1 MVLLINWKMRILRVN
16 LWREEGDMRDDCWNR
31 DYHRRRFMRT
41 AAGAAAFSALAP
53 GALHARKKK
62 EDKPQASVVPPTR
75 VYPDMPDALVS
86 VRGIKDSIEDAVREA
101 VLASGGLEDIEKGQR
116 VMIKPNI
123 CGPAINNKIPGRI
136 TTNPEVVRAVIRLCK
151 ERGASEIYV
160 GDRGMLMTE
169 KAMKWAG
176 FQKVCDEEG
185 AIAFPWTRAEYTR
198 FMPGKRHWSV
208 GFRYPKILDQVDHFI
223 NVPLLKH
230 HMSPGAQITCCLKSF
245 VGVCHPEDRH
255 LGGSD
260 ELHLENIG
268 EKIAELNLAAK
279 PTINIVDATDVLV
292 NGGPDGLRPKSNVR
306 CKIDLILAS
315 RDRVACDSV
324 GLAIM
329 KRYAA
334 ENKVDQPYVEK
345 SVWDHAQ
352 IYYSAELG
360 IGQAESSRIKI
371 EDVNVPLFDEIKDN
385 WI

>member
-1 MVLLINWKMRILRVN
+1 
-16 LWREEGDMRDDCWNR
+16 
-31 DYHRRRFMRT
+31 MRT
-41 AAGAAAFSALAP
+41 AVGAAAFSALAP

-62 EDKPQASVVPPTR
+62 EDMPQAVVVPPTR

-123 CGPAINNKIPGRI
+123 TGPAINNKFPRRI
-136 TTNPEVVRAVIRLCK
+136 TTNPEVVRAVIKLCK

-169 KAMKWAG
+169 QGMKWGG
-176 FQKVCDEEG
+176 FAKVCKEEG
-185 AIAFPWTRAEYTR
+185 AIALPWTRVEYTR
-198 FMPGKRHWSV
+198 FTPGKRHWSV
-208 GFRYPKILDQVDHFI
+208 GFRYPKILDEVDHLI

-230 HMSPGAQITCCLKSF
+230 HFHPTAQITCCLKSY
-245 VGVCHPEDRH
+245 VGVCHPKDRH
-255 LGGSD
+255 LGGAD
-260 ELHLENIG
+260 ELHDTNLG
-268 EKIAELNLAAK
+268 EKVAELNLCVA

-292 NGGPDGLRPKSNVR
+292 SGGPDGLNRRKTLW
-306 CKIDLILAS
+306 CKTDLIMAS

-334 ENKVDQPYVEK
+334 ENRVDLPYVNT
-345 SVWDHAQ
+345 SVWDQPQ

-360 IGQAESSRIKI
+360 IGQADPEKIKI
-371 EDVNVPLFDEIKDN
+371 EDVDVPLFDEIKDN
-385 WI
+385 WV